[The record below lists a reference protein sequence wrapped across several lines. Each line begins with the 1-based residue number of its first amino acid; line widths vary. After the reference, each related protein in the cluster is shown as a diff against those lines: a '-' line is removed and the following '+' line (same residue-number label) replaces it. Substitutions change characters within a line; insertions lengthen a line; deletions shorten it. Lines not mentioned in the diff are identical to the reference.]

1 MRLIMCEQPDLDN
14 PEVRISYREIT
25 EGVKRVADFVRSVD
39 QTVCCKNNSGE
50 YAIPSSDIYYIESVD
65 KKTIVYCATEVFQSN
80 YRLYEIE
87 ELLSHAGFVR
97 VSKSTVLNV
106 EKLTGVKTIVN
117 SKLEAMLSNGERVCV
132 TRKYLKEIKT
142 ALQRRNGR

>member
-1 MRLIMCEQPDLDN
+1 M
-14 PEVRISYREIT
+14 
-25 EGVKRVADFVRSVD
+25 
-39 QTVCCKNNSGE
+39 
-50 YAIPSSDIYYIESVD
+50 D
-65 KKTIVYCATEVFQSN
+65 KKTFVYCATEVFQSN

-117 SKLEAMLSNGERVCV
+117 SKLEEMLSNGERVCV